1 MDDVL
6 KNCGGENILTS
17 NLNTR
22 DTLEITKVLNAFFRE
37 ILEIWGEINFENQ
50 IMSKEHF
57 LDQPLWYN
65 SLIRIGNKPVFFK
78 DWLGKGVTKVRHL
91 LGNDN
96 NTFLSLNNFCLKYN
110 LNAHP
115 LSFYG
120 IVAAVKSLR
129 NSTWQ
134 ISKDIIQE
142 HGSFLARMV
151 NTQRASSLI
160 YQKTSKY

>member
-1 MDDVL
+1 MDFEHDADL
-6 KNCGGENILTS
+6 RISYILSATS
-17 NLNTR
+17 SRDTR
-22 DTLEITKVLNAFFRE
+22 DTLDIAKVSNAFFRE
-37 ILEIWGEINFENQ
+37 ILEIWGGINFEKQ
-50 IMSKEHF
+50 IMSEEHF

-96 NTFLSLNNFCLKYN
+96 NTFLPLNDFCLKYN
-110 LNAHP
+110 LNVRP

-120 IVAAVKSLR
+120 IVAAVKFLQ

-134 ISKDIIQE
+134 ISKDIIRDCKVV
-142 HGSFLARMV
+142 FALA
-151 NTQRASSLI
+151 
-160 YQKTSKY
+160 